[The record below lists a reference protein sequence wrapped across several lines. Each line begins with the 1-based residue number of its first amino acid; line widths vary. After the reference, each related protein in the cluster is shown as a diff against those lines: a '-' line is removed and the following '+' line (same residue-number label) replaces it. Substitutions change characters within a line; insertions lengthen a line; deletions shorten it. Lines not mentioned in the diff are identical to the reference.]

1 MKLSDLGG
9 IRKTMFGMR
18 NFLLILLIGC
28 WICVEDEDPTLVLM
42 DDVKEDFV
50 WEVEV
55 AQYRTKG
62 KWGLLNLENSVN
74 YGMNWRV

>member
-1 MKLSDLGG
+1 VLD
-9 IRKTMFGMR
+9 
-18 NFLLILLIGC
+18 
-28 WICVEDEDPTLVLM
+28 CVEDEDPTLVLM

-55 AQYRTKG
+55 ARYRTKG

-74 YGMNWRV
+74 YGLANASSRRRKGKTGGV